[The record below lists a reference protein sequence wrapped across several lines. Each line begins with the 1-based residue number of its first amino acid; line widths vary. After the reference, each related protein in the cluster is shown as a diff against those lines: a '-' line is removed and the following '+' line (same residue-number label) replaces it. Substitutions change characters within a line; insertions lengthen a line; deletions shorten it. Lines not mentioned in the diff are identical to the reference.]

1 MNILELCTELV
12 PPTKLQPGDF
22 VVFGHPELKDGEY
35 TGHIIF
41 RLMKFH
47 SWKVSP
53 FGERVLL
60 AQATNIYTPKIVDPE
75 DMGWRYFTSFR
86 ITNAAG
92 ESIGLRE

>member
-12 PPTKLQPGDF
+12 PATKLQPGDF
-22 VVFGHPELKDGEY
+22 VVFGRPELKDGEY
-35 TGHIIF
+35 TGHITF

-60 AQATNIYTPKIVDPE
+60 AQATNIYTPKVVDPE
-75 DMGWRYFTSFR
+75 DLGWRYFTSFR